1 VILRESRAVA
11 HLAENLGD
19 SFGVAGEMILG
30 AKARIACVGVGKAGI
45 IARKFAATL
54 ASLGTPASFVHAT
67 EALHGDLG
75 MITGDDLV
83 IVICHSGTTPEILA
97 LLGPLTQLAVPI
109 IAITDHAD
117 SPLARSANCVLCP
130 QVTEEADH
138 LGLAPTTSTTAALVL
153 ADALAVA
160 AAQLRGFNQDDFAR
174 RHPGGS
180 LGRMLGEV
188 GIDV

>member
-83 IVICHSGTTPEILA
+83 IVICHSGTTPRSSRSWA
-97 LLGPLTQLAVPI
+97 LSPSLRFPSSRSL
-109 IAITDHAD
+109 ITPTPR
-117 SPLARSANCVLCP
+117 SP
-130 QVTEEADH
+130 
-138 LGLAPTTSTTAALVL
+138 
-153 ADALAVA
+153 
-160 AAQLRGFNQDDFAR
+160 AAQTAFCAR
-174 RHPGGS
+174 K
-180 LGRMLGEV
+180 
-188 GIDV
+188 